1 MKYVPYLLVE
11 RKKGSKSKRKDFG
24 AMTYTFFNSKID
36 SGVNEGLSWFGINL
50 MVSFQDITRNMF
62 CNLAKNSHLADL

>member
-1 MKYVPYLLVE
+1 
-11 RKKGSKSKRKDFG
+11 
-24 AMTYTFFNSKID
+24 MTFTFFNSKID

-62 CNLAKNSHLADL
+62 CNLAKNSHLADLEIYYFHLELAIELY